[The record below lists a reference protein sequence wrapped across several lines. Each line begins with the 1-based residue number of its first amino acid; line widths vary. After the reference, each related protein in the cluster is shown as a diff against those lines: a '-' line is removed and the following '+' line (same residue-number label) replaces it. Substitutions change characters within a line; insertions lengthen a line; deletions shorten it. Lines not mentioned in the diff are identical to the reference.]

1 MVKNNEKLKDAVAYH
16 DDYGRW
22 YLKLV
27 YSYEDDRGLHDLIY
41 PKVQFPF
48 STTIYPEVQ
57 FPPISMYGNGSMPP
71 FIEPF
76 DRLDLLEDDVINPND
91 GAKYTSNLVDI
102 LIKPKVHEMT
112 IDEIE
117 QKLGYGIKIINK
129 KGQ

>member
-16 DDYGRW
+16 DDSGRW

-48 STTIYPEVQ
+48 STMLPPDVH
-57 FPPISMYGNGSMPP
+57 FPPNDRYRCRFIP

-102 LIKPKVHEMT
+102 LIKPKVNEMT

-117 QKLGYGIKIINK
+117 QKLGYSIKIINK
-129 KGQ
+129 KG